1 MDKYR
6 SKQLLESQMGNVKPL
21 LSEQLTETTGT
32 TTSIFD
38 ECFTTQNIPLD
49 KLPNSCK
56 DLKNNYGPCSSELMK
71 GEFYKTEDMM
81 NKVDAALN
89 CVSEKLRSEK
99 M

>member
-6 SKQLLESQMGNVKPL
+6 FKQLLESQMGDVKPL
-21 LSEQLTETTGT
+21 ISEQLTGA

-81 NKVDAALN
+81 NKVDAALD
-89 CVSEKLRSEK
+89 CVSKKLRP
-99 M
+99 